1 MFPGLFVVIMV
12 LLTAPLA
19 AHHSLGTYDNTKLI
33 PVTGTV
39 TKVDWMNP
47 HVIVQLSVK
56 GADGKQTTQ
65 RVQIAAPGRLT
76 KLGVDKNLFAVGSTM
91 TFETWEQKDSNTR
104 LPLAGR
110 TAVLSNGTR
119 IDVSDTWPMIQR

>member
-1 MFPGLFVVIMV
+1 MLARLAMIV
-12 LLTAPLA
+12 LL
-19 AHHSLGTYDNTKLI
+19 HHSLGTYDNTKLV

-47 HVIVQLSVK
+47 HVTIQLSVK
-56 GADGKQTTQ
+56 GADGKLTNQ
-65 RVQIAAPGRLT
+65 RVQIAAPGRLI

-91 TFETWEQKDSNTR
+91 TFETWEQKDGNTR
-104 LPLAGR
+104 LPVAGR